1 MKIISLKTDTVLAEV
16 GLRDG
21 LSIVAEEKWEAHR
34 QLADTIH
41 LKLANLLESNNLVWS
56 DIDGLAVFKGPGSF
70 TGLRIGISVAN
81 AIAYGLNIPVI
92 AEGGDDWANL
102 AIRRLLNGENDKISL
117 PEYGG
122 EANIT
127 LPRK

>member
-16 GLRDG
+16 ALWEDSN
-21 LSIVAEEKWEAHR
+21 LITEEKWEAHR

-41 LKLANLLESNNLVWS
+41 VKLADLLKSNSLKWS
-56 DIDGLAVFKGPGSF
+56 DIGGIVVFKGPGSF
-70 TGLRIGISVAN
+70 TGLRIGVSVAN
-81 AIAYGLNIPVI
+81 AIAYSLSIPII
-92 AEGGDDWANL
+92 AGMGETWAKM
-102 AIRRLLNGENDKISL
+102 AIKKLLNGENDKISL

-127 LPRK
+127 LPKK

>member
-1 MKIISLKTDTVLAEV
+1 MLILCIRTDKLQAE
-16 GLRDG
+16 LI
-21 LSIVAEEKWEAHR
+21 LFEESALFTELKWEAHR

-41 LKLANLLESNNLVWS
+41 IKIEELLKSQQKTWVDIQGLV
-56 DIDGLAVFKGPGSF
+56 VYKGPGSF

-81 AIAYGLNIPVI
+81 SLAYGLNVPIVG
-92 AEGGDDWANL
+92 EGSDTWQAKGTS
-102 AIRRLLNGENDKISL
+102 RLLNGENEKISL

-127 LPRK
+127 LPKK